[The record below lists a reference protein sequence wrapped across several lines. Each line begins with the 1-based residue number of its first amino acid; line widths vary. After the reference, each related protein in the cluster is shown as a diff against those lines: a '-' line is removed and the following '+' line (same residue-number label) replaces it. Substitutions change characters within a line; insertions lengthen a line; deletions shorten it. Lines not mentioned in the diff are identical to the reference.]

1 MSAACKVP
9 RRSKHTYGMGLY
21 LALDVGGSK
30 TAAVL
35 ADEERVLARAA
46 GGSIKTMRVLPGEA
60 TRNLQELLATLE
72 RIAGVPFRREVTR
85 TCVGTSGASATG
97 VRAWLQAA
105 LSEAV
110 TGELLLLGDEVI
122 ALDSAFQGRR
132 GVLVIAGTGSNI
144 VARAGTGAMVHTG
157 GWGPA
162 LAEEGS
168 GHWIGSE
175 ALRACFRAI
184 DAARPSTAD
193 EVSANGLAVNVLRE
207 ELPGLLVRVMD
218 ALGISTFADLIGT
231 ANAVEFQA
239 ARLVPVVAEAAAAGD
254 ALARETLER
263 AGRDLADSVVRVVRK
278 VEWLEEAAGRP
289 TTPEVAPDPAYDVAY
304 VGSVLTHIN
313 PVREAMF
320 GSLGAQLAGVR
331 LHPEPVDPL
340 LGALWHARG
349 RPGL

>member
-1 MSAACKVP
+1 MS
-9 RRSKHTYGMGLY
+9 LY

-35 ADEERVLARAA
+35 ADETRVLARAA
-46 GGSIKTMRVLPGEA
+46 GGSIKTMRVPPAEA
-60 TRNLQELLATLE
+60 ARNLRMLLAELE
-72 RIAGVPFRREVTR
+72 QAAGLLFQRNVAR

-97 VRAWLQAA
+97 VRAWLVAS
-105 LSEAV
+105 LREAV
-110 TGELLLLGDEVI
+110 SGELLLLGDEVI
-122 ALDSAFQGRR
+122 ALDSAFRGRR

-184 DAARPSTAD
+184 DAAAPSSAD
-193 EVSANGLAVNVLRE
+193 EVTADGRAVQVQPY
-207 ELPGLLVRVMD
+207 ELPPLLVRMME
-218 ALGISTFADLIGT
+218 ALGAASFADLIGM
-231 ANAVEFQA
+231 ANASEFQA
-239 ARLVPVVAEAAAAGD
+239 ARLVPVIAEAARSGD
-254 ALARETLER
+254 RLARETLDR
-263 AGRDLADSVVRVVRK
+263 AGQDLADSVVRVVRK
-278 VEWLEEAAGRP
+278 AEWLEIKARYRQPEATRDSAQNP
-289 TTPEVAPDPAYDVAY
+289 PWSVAC
-304 VGSVLTHIN
+304 VGSILTHVG
-313 PVREAMF
+313 PVRQAMF
-320 GSLGAQLAGVR
+320 ARLRQQLTGVE
-331 LHPEPVDPL
+331 LHLEPVDPL

>member
-1 MSAACKVP
+1 M
-9 RRSKHTYGMGLY
+9 
-21 LALDVGGSK
+21 
-30 TAAVL
+30 
-35 ADEERVLARAA
+35 
-46 GGSIKTMRVLPGEA
+46 
-60 TRNLQELLATLE
+60 
-72 RIAGVPFRREVTR
+72 
-85 TCVGTSGASATG
+85 
-97 VRAWLQAA
+97 RAWLQAA

-110 TGELLLLGDEVI
+110 GGELLLLGDEVI
-122 ALDSAFQGRR
+122 ALDSAFGGRR

-144 VARAGTGAMVHTG
+144 VARAATGAMVHTG

-193 EVSANGLAVNVLRE
+193 EVSADGRAVRVLPE
-207 ELPGLLVRVMD
+207 ELPALLVRMME
-218 ALGISTFADLIGT
+218 ALGIATFADLIGT
-231 ANAVEFQA
+231 ANAAEFQA
-239 ARLVPVVAEAAAAGD
+239 ARLVPVVAEAARAGD

-263 AGRDLADSVVRVVRK
+263 AGRDLADSVVRVMRK
-278 VEWLEEAAGRP
+278 VEWLESAARTVGGAP
-289 TTPEVAPDPAYDVAY
+289 EVSPEVAFDVAY
-304 VGSVLTHIN
+304 VGSILTHID

-320 GSLGAQLAGVR
+320 GSLRKQLAGVR

-349 RPGL
+349 RPLARGVRIGSDERA